1 MKTTLARAAMIMLA
15 VMIAFSSLGVAVAQE
30 TSEELQTN
38 TRVLSIRMPGV
49 VQAGDEVKIG
59 VTERISG
66 KPIEGASVYALSWPV
81 NVAVDIASVYSLTD
95 ASSIPHYNCEFL
107 GKTNSDGVVVNT
119 FERPGR
125 FLIVATKD
133 GFGPGLALLT
143 VKPALKQLAIKAPA
157 KAEVHQPVTITV
169 FERNNEVPVPG
180 ADLWAVRLPVTDAD
194 SASNPPEIDVQS
206 LMDRIT
212 EASDEDATDLL
223 RKYAIYLGQTGN
235 NGELEYT
242 FQRTGSYLLVALKS
256 GYVPGFKQITIVPNK
271 ALVIEA
277 PRQAEVHQPVTI
289 KVFERNN
296 EVPVPGADL
305 WAVRLP
311 VTDADSAS
319 NPPEIDVQSLTDRIT
334 EASDEDATDLLR
346 KYAIYLGQT
355 GDDGEL
361 DYAFQQTG
369 RYLLIAV
376 KSGYIP
382 GFKQI
387 TIVPQKALAIKAPRQ
402 AEVGHPVTIKV
413 YEKNSGGAVSEAD
426 LWAIKLSPT
435 GSDRDGDSQDIDVRA
450 LMDEIIGDVDGD
462 IAGLLSRYE
471 YYYLGQTNNAGELD
485 YAFQDTGRYLLIAIK
500 SDYVPG
506 FRFITIVPQKEL
518 IIRSPEVASVNEVVT
533 FTVVTQGQNFVL
545 ERSSINELALMGV
558 GINSA
563 APYAVKMPF
572 NISAARMVL
581 AEPHVQAPVVQAT
594 PELASPVVRDISYPV
609 EGVDL

>member
-194 SASNPPEIDVQS
+194 STSTTS
-206 LMDRIT
+206 
-212 EASDEDATDLL
+212 
-223 RKYAIYLGQTGN
+223 
-235 NGELEYT
+235 
-242 FQRTGSYLLVALKS
+242 
-256 GYVPGFKQITIVPNK
+256 
-271 ALVIEA
+271 
-277 PRQAEVHQPVTI
+277 
-289 KVFERNN
+289 
-296 EVPVPGADL
+296 
-305 WAVRLP
+305 
-311 VTDADSAS
+311 
-319 NPPEIDVQSLTDRIT
+319 EIDVQSLTDRIT

-450 LMDEIIGDVDGD
+450 LMDEIIEDVDGD

-609 EGVDL
+609 EGVDLYALEIPFGELDIELSSLAEQAISSGEYLGTTDHQGKVRHQFPVAGRYLIVGVKEGYVPGITTITIVQPEVLMNAGPQLKQYGK